1 MKKSAIVFIF
11 AALFSLNAMA
21 QTVQEG
27 VGHWYAERYQSARSA
42 FEKLTAA
49 NPNNLEAVY
58 WLGQTLISQGD
69 VAGAKALYQR
79 TLSANGNA
87 PWILVGMGHIN
98 LIEGRAA
105 EARQQFEAAITASK
119 GKKGGDPA
127 ILTAVGR
134 ANVQPYSDDNKIGDL
149 DYAITRLNE
158 AAQLA
163 PTNPDIFV
171 TLGNAYRK
179 KHNGGEA
186 VQAYRKAG
194 AYAPALYRTASI
206 YKTQRNWDAVVEYL
220 NSAIS
225 ADAKYAPAYEELY
238 YYNLTEKRDFPT
250 AESFGKLYVTNSD
263 PSVENDY
270 ILAQTAF
277 VQNKFQ
283 EAIGIAD
290 KIVQQTNNNPKPRV
304 YRLLAYSNLG
314 LKDTA
319 KACDFSNRFLAK
331 ATQEDLLANDYLL
344 HASVC
349 GANNAA
355 IVQEDI
361 SKALRLDTVLS
372 RQVAM
377 LNDLIKT
384 ARTNKQFGLEGEL
397 MLTSHQLRSPQSNPA
412 DLFYIG
418 TRFYYGDNFAKADT
432 VFSGFIT
439 AFPDSVD
446 GYYWRALTRAQ
457 LDSNMAQGLAVPDFE
472 KTVQL
477 GEANKERFKSQAAQ
491 AAQMLALYYNNVK
504 KDRPAA
510 QAIVA
515 KGLEFDPTNA
525 TLLDLSK
532 RLSGGGGSKTPGR
545 TASEPKANTSSSSAS
560 SKSKS

>member
-11 AALFSLNAMA
+11 AALFSMNAMA

-79 TLSANGNA
+79 TLTANGNA

-119 GKKGGDPA
+119 GKKGNDPA

-149 DYAITRLNE
+149 DYAIARLNE

-163 PTNPDIFV
+163 PTNPDVFV

-194 AYAPALYRTASI
+194 AYAPALFRTASI
-206 YKTQRNWDAVVEYL
+206 YKTQRNWDAVVEYS
-220 NSAIS
+220 NAAIA
-225 ADAKYAPAYEELY
+225 ADPRYAPAYEELY
-238 YYNLTEKRDFPT
+238 NYNLNEKRDFAT
-250 AESFGKLYVTNSD
+250 AESFGKQYVANSD

-270 ILAQTAF
+270 IIAQTYF

-283 EAIGIAD
+283 EAIDIAN
-290 KIVQQTNNNPKPRV
+290 KIVQQTNNNPNSRV
-304 YRLLAYSNLG
+304 FRLLGYSYLS

-331 ATQEDLLANDYLL
+331 ATQDELLANDYLL

-349 GANNAA
+349 GVNNPA
-355 IVQEDI
+355 IVQADI
-361 SKALRLDTVLS
+361 AKALSLDTVLS

-384 ARTNKQFGLEGEL
+384 ARTNKQYNLEGQL
-397 MLTSHQLRSPQSNPA
+397 MLTSHELRSPQSNPA

-418 TRFYYGDNFAKADT
+418 TRFYYGDNFTKADT

-446 GYYWRALTRAQ
+446 GYYWRALTRSQ
-457 LDSNMAQGLAVPDFE
+457 MDSGMRGGLAVPDFE
-472 KTVQL
+472 KMISLAETS
-477 GEANKERFKSQAAQ
+477 KERFKDQATQAAIS
-491 AAQMLALYYNNVK
+491 LALYYNNVK

-510 QAIVA
+510 QAIIV
-515 KGLEFDPTNA
+515 KGLEFDPANT

-532 RLSGGGGSKTPGR
+532 RLGGGGSKTPGR
-545 TASEPKANTSSSSAS
+545 TASETKANAAGPGAGTKA
-560 SKSKS
+560 KS